1 MPNPLFSTYDQG
13 DNQVTGTILSVLEHL
28 GSDLVEELL
37 EALLDESDLAILTFT
52 PQYRGEQGI
61 PDAAVRGSTTLLIE
75 TKIEPRSVDVDQL
88 NRHLETLDEES
99 TETQRLVVLTPDG
112 QKPTEIASI
121 SDERVAWANFDGL
134 VSALEGL
141 LVIEEGVSADGTRPP
156 TERESLLIRERV
168 RFIYDCDLT
177 SGRDDRVLVVPAR
190 RAWKEYRNYE
200 LYFCQ
205 AERSFRPSAYLAF
218 YRDNR
223 IDPEV
228 PRITGRVERIELTE
242 RGVKAAWE
250 NEGID
255 ERQHERLQNVVS
267 RLGEDGSERYG
278 RVEKVLFL
286 DEEMGFSLARPV
298 ENDKTATD
306 SNTRVAFVRN
316 QRYVSAAELRASPQ
330 YTSAL
335 ED

>member
-112 QKPTEIASI
+112 QKQTEIASI

-134 VSALEGL
+134 VSALGEC
-141 LVIEEGVSADGTRPP
+141 S
-156 TERESLLIRERV
+156 SLRKASVPMERV
-168 RFIYDCDLT
+168 RQPN
-177 SGRDDRVLVVPAR
+177 G
-190 RAWKEYRNYE
+190 
-200 LYFCQ
+200 
-205 AERSFRPSAYLAF
+205 
-218 YRDNR
+218 NR
-223 IDPEV
+223 C
-228 PRITGRVERIELTE
+228 
-242 RGVKAAWE
+242 
-250 NEGID
+250 
-255 ERQHERLQNVVS
+255 
-267 RLGEDGSERYG
+267 
-278 RVEKVLFL
+278 
-286 DEEMGFSLARPV
+286 
-298 ENDKTATD
+298 
-306 SNTRVAFVRN
+306 
-316 QRYVSAAELRASPQ
+316 
-330 YTSAL
+330 
-335 ED
+335 